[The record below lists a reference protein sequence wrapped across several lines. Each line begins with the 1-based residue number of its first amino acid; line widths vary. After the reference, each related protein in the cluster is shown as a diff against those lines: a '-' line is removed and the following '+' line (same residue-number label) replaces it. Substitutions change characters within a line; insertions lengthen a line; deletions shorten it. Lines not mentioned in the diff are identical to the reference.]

1 MKMRAAWGIGHWA
14 LGIGHW
20 ALGISHWSLVISHW
34 SLVIGHW
41 LTRRPDR
48 YSFGE
53 GDILGHGRSLVMC
66 GLLGLFV
73 LPLPASADDAISSE
87 PDSVS
92 SAVLQAK
99 ADIERD
105 TEELTALR
113 ARIAEQRRPLAARLE
128 TLQAT
133 VKQCRADVERIRRLR
148 TQGEKEQAALEAEAN
163 AVEEEC
169 RFLSALFVE
178 YARAMETRV
187 GAAEGARLVDRLRP
201 IQAALATEET
211 ADGFAQAIGD
221 LLALSE
227 DWNAE
232 RFGGCLFEGVALDDN
247 GIERPGRFAALGPV
261 AWFAADDDGPTGL
274 AVTQFGA
281 AQPAIYNRL
290 ADTQTAGIRDLV
302 AGAVAWVPVDVT
314 AGDAIKVA
322 EAKPTLLEH
331 VRKGGFVM
339 IPLLV
344 VAVAAVALA
353 IWKAFELGCI
363 QVRPGKDVHVAIEAA
378 RRGNAAAAREAA
390 SGIRPPLRSLVE
402 EAIQHRDASRDHLE
416 EIMHEHVL
424 AALPRLERHMGTLAV
439 LGGIAPLL
447 GLLGTVTG
455 MIHTFQL
462 VTIFGSGDA
471 KLLSGGISEALVT
484 TETGLAIAI
493 PVLLVH
499 AFLARRARSIIGAL
513 ERAAVGIVN
522 ELMVIGH
529 WSLVNGAWCG

>member
-1 MKMRAAWGIGHWA
+1 MRGVIGHWA
-14 LGIGHW
+14 LVIW
-20 ALGISHWSLVISHW
+20 RLRRSLG
-34 SLVIGHW
+34 
-41 LTRRPDR
+41 
-48 YSFGE
+48 E
-53 GDILGHGRSLVMC
+53 GRSLAMC
-66 GLLGLFV
+66 GLAF
-73 LPLPASADDAISSE
+73 LPLLHPVLADGAVSSE
-87 PDSVS
+87 PDTVS

-105 TEELTALR
+105 TQELNELR
-113 ARIAEQRRPLAARLE
+113 ARIAEQRRPLAERLE
-128 TLQAT
+128 ALQAT
-133 VKQCRADVERIRRLR
+133 VKQRRADVERIRRLR
-148 TQGEKEQAALEAEAN
+148 TQGEKEQAALEAEAT

-169 RFLSALFVE
+169 RFLNALFVE

-187 GAAEGARLVDRLRP
+187 GAAESARLVERVRP
-201 IQAALATEET
+201 IQTTLATEDTGE
-211 ADGFAQAIGD
+211 GFAQAIGD

-232 RFGGCLFEGVALDDN
+232 RFGGCLFEGVALDHN

-281 AQPAIYNRL
+281 AQPAIYDRL
-290 ADTQTAGIRDLV
+290 ADTQTAAIRDLV
-302 AGAVAWVPVDVT
+302 AGGVARVVVDVT

-322 EAKPTLLEH
+322 DAKPTFLEH

-339 IPLLV
+339 IPLLI

-353 IWKAFELGCI
+353 IWKAVELWGI
-363 QVRPGKDVHVAIEAA
+363 RVQPGKDVHVAIEAA
-378 RRGNAAAAREAA
+378 RRGDAAAAREAA
-390 SGIRPPLRSLVE
+390 SGIKPPLRSLVE
-402 EAIQHRDASRDHLE
+402 EAIEHRDSPRDHLE

-424 AALPRLERHMGTLAV
+424 TSLPRLERNLGTLAV

-499 AFLARRARSIIGAL
+499 AFLARRARGIIGAL

-522 ELMVIGH
+522 DLKVRGH
-529 WSLVNGAWCG
+529 

>member
-1 MKMRAAWGIGHWA
+1 MNRKTKGAARRFLA
-14 LGIGHW
+14 LC
-20 ALGISHWSLVISHW
+20 LVLFICP
-34 SLVIGHW
+34 
-41 LTRRPDR
+41 LTLNAQTAQNRDL
-48 YSFGE
+48 SDG
-53 GDILGHGRSLVMC
+53 
-66 GLLGLFV
+66 
-73 LPLPASADDAISSE
+73 
-87 PDSVS
+87 SVKE
-92 SAVLQAK
+92 AVLAAK

-105 TEELTALR
+105 TQELNELR
-113 ARIAEQRRPLAARLE
+113 ARIAEHRRPLAERLE
-128 TLQAT
+128 ALQAT
-133 VKQCRADVERIRRLR
+133 VKQRRADVERIRRLR
-148 TQGEKEQAALEAEAN
+148 TQGEKEQAALEAEAT

-169 RFLSALFVE
+169 HFLNALFVE
-178 YARAMETRV
+178 YTRAMETRV
-187 GAAEGARLVDRLRP
+187 GAAESARLVERLRP
-201 IQAALATEET
+201 IQTTLATEET
-211 ADGFAQAIGD
+211 TDGFAQAIGD

-232 RFGGCLFEGVALDDN
+232 RFGGCLFEGVALDHN

-261 AWFAADDDGPTGL
+261 AWFAADGDGPTG
-274 AVTQFGA
+274 VTQFGA

-290 ADTQTAGIRDLV
+290 AGTQTAAIRDLV
-302 AGAVAWVPVDVT
+302 AGGVARVPVDVT

-322 EAKPTLLEH
+322 DARPTFLEH

-339 IPLLV
+339 IPLLI

-353 IWKAFELGCI
+353 IWKAVELGGI
-363 QVRPGKDVHVAIEAA
+363 RVQPGRDAHVAIEAA
-378 RRGNAAAAREAA
+378 RRGDAAAAREAA
-390 SGIRPPLRSLVE
+390 SGIKPPLRSLVE
-402 EAIQHRDASRDHLE
+402 EAIEHRDSPRDHLE

-424 AALPRLERHMGTLAV
+424 TLLPRLERNLGTLAV

-499 AFLARRARSIIGAL
+499 AFLARRARGIIGAL

-522 ELMVIGH
+522 DINVRGIDG
-529 WSLVNGAWCG
+529 

>member
-1 MKMRAAWGIGHWA
+1 MLALLASFSGCAAGIGHW
-14 LGIGHW
+14 
-20 ALGISHWSLVISHW
+20 SLVAF
-34 SLVIGHW
+34 
-41 LTRRPDR
+41 T
-48 YSFGE
+48 
-53 GDILGHGRSLVMC
+53 
-66 GLLGLFV
+66 LLMSV
-73 LPLPASADDAISSE
+73 WPVCAADEAAGT
-87 PDSVS
+87 PNAVS
-92 SAVLQAK
+92 SAILATK

-105 TEELTALR
+105 TEELNELR

-128 TLQAT
+128 TLQTT
-133 VKQCRADVERIRRLR
+133 VRQRRADVERIRRLR
-148 TQGEKEQAALEAEAN
+148 TQGEKEQATLEAQAT

-187 GAAEGARLVDRLRP
+187 GAAEGARLVEWLRP
-201 IQAALATEET
+201 IQTALATEET
-211 ADGFAQAIGD
+211 AGGFAKAIGE

-227 DWNAE
+227 DWNVE
-232 RFGGCLFEGVALDDN
+232 RFGGYLFEGVALDGN
-247 GIERPGRFAALGPV
+247 GIEHPGRFAALGPA
-261 AWFAADDDGPTGL
+261 AWFAAHDDGPTGL

-281 AQPAIYNRL
+281 AQPAIYDRL
-290 ADTQTAGIRDLV
+290 PDTQLDAIRALTAGGVGR
-302 AGAVAWVPVDVT
+302 APVDVT

-322 EAKPTLLEH
+322 DAKPSFLEH

-344 VAVAAVALA
+344 VALAAVALS
-353 IWKAFELGCI
+353 IWKAVELGGI
-363 QVRPGKDVHVAIEAA
+363 RVRPGERVHAAMEAA
-378 RRGNAAAAREAA
+378 RRGDTAAARRAA
-390 SGIRPPLRSLVE
+390 SEIEQPLRSLVE
-402 EAIQHRDASRDHLE
+402 EAIEHRDAPRDHLE

-424 AALPRLERHMGTLAV
+424 ASLPRLERNLGALAV
-439 LGGIAPLL
+439 LGGISPLL

-499 AFLARRARSIIGAL
+499 AFLARRARGIIGAL
-513 ERAAVGIVN
+513 ERTAVGIVN
-522 ELMVIGH
+522 DIRQ
-529 WSLVNGAWCG
+529 